1 MLRSHFVELCKADK
15 LALSSLFVALLL
27 PLSLGVV
34 WPGKKAAA

>member
-1 MLRSHFVELCKADK
+1 MLLSHFVELCKADK
-15 LALSSLFVALLL
+15 LVQSSLVVVLLL